1 MLDLVILFLEVSLHF
16 CDSKTIVLLSKV
28 AFLQC
33 LEVVSFIPKQ
43 LVLLFKQISLDA
55 KSCIFYCAPYV
66 CKSEKMV
73 SVSSIYVSYFQN
85 SDA

>member
-1 MLDLVILFLEVSLHF
+1 MLDLVILFLEVSLLF
-16 CDSKTIVLLSKV
+16 CDSKK
-28 AFLQC
+28 
-33 LEVVSFIPKQ
+33 VVSFIPKQ

-73 SVSSIYVSYFQN
+73 SVSSTYVSYFQN

>member
-1 MLDLVILFLEVSLHF
+1 MLDLVILFLEVSLLF
-16 CDSKTIVLLSKV
+16 CDSKTIVLLCKV

-66 CKSEKMV
+66 CKSEKKV

>member
-16 CDSKTIVLLSKV
+16 LIVKQLVLLCKV

-33 LEVVSFIPKQ
+33 LEVVSSIPKQ

-55 KSCIFYCAPYV
+55 KSCIFYCASYV

>member
-16 CDSKTIVLLSKV
+16 CDSKTS
-28 AFLQC
+28 C
-33 LEVVSFIPKQ
+33 LEVVSSIPKQ

>member
-1 MLDLVILFLEVSLHF
+1 MITKQL
-16 CDSKTIVLLSKV
+16 VLLCKV

-33 LEVVSFIPKQ
+33 LKVVSFIPKQ
-43 LVLLFKQISLDA
+43 LVLLFKQISLDV
-55 KSCIFYCAPYV
+55 KSYIFYCAPYV
-66 CKSEKMV
+66 CKSEKKV

>member
-1 MLDLVILFLEVSLHF
+1 MIVKQL
-16 CDSKTIVLLSKV
+16 VLLSKV

-33 LEVVSFIPKQ
+33 LEVVSSIPKQ

-55 KSCIFYCAPYV
+55 KSCNCAPYV